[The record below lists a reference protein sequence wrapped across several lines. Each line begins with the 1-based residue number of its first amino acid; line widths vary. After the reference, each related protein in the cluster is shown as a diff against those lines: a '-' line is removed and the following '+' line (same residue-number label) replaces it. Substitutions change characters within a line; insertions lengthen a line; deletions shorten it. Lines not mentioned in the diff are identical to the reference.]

1 MTLLENSQFSINS
14 ENKKTVLLSYFSHSL
29 FTCIFPIILDMENTG
44 NFTTKIIPL
53 LDEKAKWYDT
63 EELPRLLEGYRLL
76 HACVK
81 TLFDFLVKKSL
92 ITPDPYKLDKKIND
106 IKAPESKQFVETER
120 SVVMGQRFS
129 DYESMLDFLSNY
141 YKFST
146 AHLNLTNIKK
156 LMDLNNSFHWANFTI
171 NNSKTNTRVLANI
184 VAEGRQSSDTL
195 TSSMIGDSLSK
206 ATKAMNDITAI
217 LKDYTEFRKEFY
229 KGQIRR
235 NVFTQSGFSAE
246 KAFSSP
252 SEEMAQIKK
261 NFAAGMGKATFI
273 SELIDEIIQEDQG
286 EKKEEAQNKA
296 LSKMT
301 INSKK
306 QKAKQEEKVDTKA
319 ILIDAILTLGGLPS
333 VLQAIL
339 EKVKA
344 NHDIHESSNMTFFDK
359 FKRALRKAF
368 NLEEPPL
375 YYPIIIVEHGT
386 GAKKH
391 EKINY
396 NQFIADIATKAK
408 RYTIFTQKKSQG
420 YAKIT
425 SMEEN
430 KLFDFLSAQITDCN
444 RLLVLLNSLD
454 DFFKAAT
461 KAQDRSRIKG
471 LKIDITNMK
480 NIVVKTNQRRSDYAS
495 YVEEREQMKRL
506 GISI

>member
-1 MTLLENSQFSINS
+1 MENS
-14 ENKKTVLLSYFSHSL
+14 E
-29 FTCIFPIILDMENTG
+29 

-81 TLFDFLVKKSL
+81 SLFDFLVKKSL

-106 IKAPESKQFVETER
+106 IKAPDGKQFVETER
-120 SVVMGQRFS
+120 STVMGQRLS

-146 AHLNLTNIKK
+146 AHLSLTNIKK
-156 LMDLNNSFHWANFTI
+156 LNDLNNSFHWANFTI

-206 ATKAMNDITAI
+206 ASKAMNDINAI

-235 NVFTQSGFSAE
+235 NVFSQSGFSAE

-252 SEEMAQIKK
+252 MEEMNQIKK
-261 NFAAGMGKATFI
+261 NFAAGMGKAAFI
-273 SELIDEIIQEDQG
+273 SELIEEIIQEDQG
-286 EKKEEAQNKA
+286 EKKEEARNKTLA
-296 LSKMT
+296 KMSIT
-301 INSKK
+301 SKK
-306 QKAKQEEKVDTKA
+306 QSTKQEKKVDTKA
-319 ILIDAILTLGGLPS
+319 MLLESLLTLGGLPS

-344 NHDIHESSNMTFFDK
+344 NHDLLEASHTTLFEK
-359 FKRALRKAF
+359 FKRMLRKAF

-420 YAKIT
+420 YSKIV
-425 SMEEN
+425 SMEEP
-430 KLFDFLSAQITDCN
+430 KLFDFLSAQVTDCN

-454 DFFKAAT
+454 DYFKAVAT
-461 KAQDRSRIKG
+461 PQEKTRIKG

-480 NIVVKTNQRRSDYAS
+480 NLVIKTNQKRADYAS
-495 YVEEREQMKRL
+495 YIEEVEQMKRL
-506 GISI
+506 GISM

>member
-1 MTLLENSQFSINS
+1 MENS
-14 ENKKTVLLSYFSHSL
+14 EN
-29 FTCIFPIILDMENTG
+29 FTA
-44 NFTTKIIPL
+44 KIIPL
-53 LDEKAKWYDT
+53 LDEKANWYDT

-76 HACVK
+76 HVCVK
-81 TLFDFLVKKSL
+81 SLFDFLVKKSL

-106 IKAPESKQFVETER
+106 IKAPDGKQFIETER

-146 AHLNLTNIKK
+146 MHLNLTNIKK
-156 LMDLNNSFHWANFTI
+156 LNDLNNAFHWGNFTI

-184 VAEGRQSSDTL
+184 VSEGRQSSDTL

-206 ATKAMNDITAI
+206 AAKAMNDINAI

-252 SEEMAQIKK
+252 SEEIIQIKK
-261 NFAAGMGKATFI
+261 NFTSGMGKAAYI
-273 SELIDEIIQEDQG
+273 SELIDEIVQEDQG
-286 EKKEEAQNKA
+286 ERKEEARNKTLA
-296 LSKMT
+296 KMT
-301 INSKK
+301 ISSKK
-306 QKAKQEEKVDTKA
+306 QSSKREEKVNTKA
-319 ILIDAILTLGGLPS
+319 MLMDSLITLGGLPS

-339 EKVKA
+339 EKVKV
-344 NHDIHESSNMTFFDK
+344 NHDILEDSHTSFFEK
-359 FKRALRKAF
+359 FKKMLRKAF

-408 RYTIFTQKKSQG
+408 RYSIFNQKKSQG

-425 SMEEN
+425 SMEEP

-454 DFFKAAT
+454 DYFKAAASPQE
-461 KAQDRSRIKG
+461 KSRIKG

-480 NIVVKTNQRRSDYAS
+480 NIVLKTNQRRADYAS
-495 YVEEREQMKRL
+495 YVEEVEQMKRL
-506 GISI
+506 GISM